1 MTTQGPSSKKS
12 ETTTNRIHK
21 YISYMANVPSSIVT
35 RNMADFAAQTGN
47 VYMSVA
53 VISKRANQISVKLKE
68 ELSSK
73 LAEFATTVDNLEEV
87 FENREQIEI
96 SKYYERLPKP
106 TNLAVEEFLEGK
118 VYVRNPSEEETQE
131 EEINL

>member
-1 MTTQGPSSKKS
+1 
-12 ETTTNRIHK
+12 
-21 YISYMANVPSSIVT
+21 MAAVPSSIVT
-35 RNMADFAAQTGN
+35 RNMADFAEQTGN
-47 VYMSVA
+47 VYKSVA

-106 TNLAVEEFLEGK
+106 TNLAVEEFLEHK
-118 VYVRNPSEEETQE
+118 VYVRTPDSEVEEKSF
-131 EEINL
+131 

>member
-1 MTTQGPSSKKS
+1 
-12 ETTTNRIHK
+12 
-21 YISYMANVPSSIVT
+21 MAAVPSSIVT
-35 RNMADFAAQTGN
+35 RNMADFAEQTGN
-47 VYMSVA
+47 VYMSVS

-68 ELSSK
+68 ELNSK

-96 SKYYERLPKP
+96 SKYYERMPKP

-118 VYVRNPSEEETQE
+118 VYLRNPEEEEATE
-131 EEINL
+131 ETL